1 MFKIDFCLSVSYIKY
16 FFFFDIEYI
25 KKDTNYTFD
34 FLTREFQQHRSW
46 YLLNP
51 NLEKK
56 TDPQT
61 KSKSKKSQKSQNSTK
76 LLQSAISSAKQ
87 IKSWYG
93 AVIKEEEEEHS
104 SIVQN

>member
-1 MFKIDFCLSVSYIKY
+1 M
-16 FFFFDIEYI
+16 
-25 KKDTNYTFD
+25 
-34 FLTREFQQHRSW
+34 
-46 YLLNP
+46 
-51 NLEKK
+51 
-56 TDPQT
+56 
-61 KSKSKKSQKSQNSTK
+61 SKSKKSQNSTK